1 MKPLSAFYPRILP
14 FLPGC
19 SEPMVDQVLV
29 NSAIEFAEASL
40 TLRQNLDPFK
50 TTAGITQYDLD
61 PPTKNHEINRIMG
74 VTLDGKE
81 LHPGLFEA
89 IRNDLPTD
97 TAKPRGFYSDR
108 TDNVFTLKLSPP
120 PDGKYT
126 VVVAVNLRPAR
137 GATQLDDDLYNI
149 WIDPIV
155 SGAIARAMQIPDQ
168 PFTNFAQAQ
177 YLLDSAAKQTVS
189 SRIEGNYGLV
199 RGSMRVRPRRFA

>member
-50 TTAGITQYDLD
+50 TTAGIAQYDLD

>member
-14 FLPGC
+14 YLPGC
-19 SEPMVDQVLV
+19 SEPLVDQVLV

-50 TTAGITQYDLD
+50 TVAGVTQYDLD
-61 PPTKNHEINRIMG
+61 PPTVNHDINRVRG
-74 VTLDGKE
+74 VTVDGKE
-81 LHPGLFEA
+81 LTAGLFEA
-89 IRNDLPTD
+89 IRNDLPTAQ
-97 TAKPRGFYSDR
+97 AKPRGFYTDR
-108 TDNVFTLKLSPP
+108 TDNTFTLKLSPP

-126 VVVAVNLRPAR
+126 VVVAVTLRPAR
-137 GATQLDDDLYNI
+137 DAVLLDDDLYNI

-168 PFTNFAQAQ
+168 PFTNFARAQ
-177 YLLDSAAKQTVS
+177 QLMDSAATQTNA

-199 RGSMRVRPRRFA
+199 RGSMRVRPRPFA